1 MPFSNNA
8 EEDFMKLL
16 RASSL
21 GGKLIS
27 GQPFD
32 LYHGGQR
39 KYLKS
44 TQHGLRQGLTGKMV
58 LLQIIYNNGCFSL
71 G

>member
-32 LYHGGQR
+32 LYHGGAEEIFEEYTAWSQTRSHR
-39 KYLKS
+39 K
-44 TQHGLRQGLTGKMV
+44 
-58 LLQIIYNNGCFSL
+58 NGSFTNYISFNAF
-71 G
+71 